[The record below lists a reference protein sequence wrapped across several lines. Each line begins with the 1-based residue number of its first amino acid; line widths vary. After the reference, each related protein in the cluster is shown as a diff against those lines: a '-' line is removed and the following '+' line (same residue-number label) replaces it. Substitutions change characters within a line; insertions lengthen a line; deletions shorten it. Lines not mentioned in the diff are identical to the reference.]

1 MSALGQKPTFA
12 VQNGMSALPSKADID
27 RRFGNVR
34 FVPMADIAVSLDH
47 FVSCQENAIR
57 YGDAKRLGSFE
68 IDY

>member
-1 MSALGQKPTFA
+1 
-12 VQNGMSALPSKADID
+12 MSALPLKADMCGAVAD
-27 RRFGNVR
+27 VCYG
-34 FVPMADIAVSLDH
+34 PMADIAVSLDH